1 LHKIAFFTIFETK
14 QAYMSNWSKIWKILT
29 TPVNTPKPKE
39 HTPTSII
46 PAVQCNPSSSRDHW
60 LTVHVALASMREFQ
74 ECNSDH
80 TLLKKAENLRN
91 IIEELK
97 GLSGQSNYS
106 AILKKGINE
115 FETNWRTT
123 ITPQEFEHLEH
134 PDKMDIDEMIR
145 EKYCSLASNYRRYW
159 ESAIAQLVR
168 KSAILKRRQY
178 LIEDIDRFIDGL
190 PIKYPEVVSELEKYK
205 AFNLKQI
212 ESPE

>member
-1 LHKIAFFTIFETK
+1 M
-14 QAYMSNWSKIWKILT
+14 Y
-29 TPVNTPKPKE
+29 
-39 HTPTSII
+39 
-46 PAVQCNPSSSRDHW
+46 PSSSRDHW

>member
-1 LHKIAFFTIFETK
+1 
-14 QAYMSNWSKIWKILT
+14 MSNWIKIWKILT

-39 HTPTSII
+39 HTPTSIT

>member
-1 LHKIAFFTIFETK
+1 
-14 QAYMSNWSKIWKILT
+14 MSNWSKIWKILT

-39 HTPTSII
+39 HTPTSIT

-106 AILKKGINE
+106 ISIYLNVQTKSDPILGR
-115 FETNWRTT
+115 F
-123 ITPQEFEHLEH
+123 L
-134 PDKMDIDEMIR
+134 
-145 EKYCSLASNYRRYW
+145 YAS
-159 ESAIAQLVR
+159 
-168 KSAILKRRQY
+168 
-178 LIEDIDRFIDGL
+178 
-190 PIKYPEVVSELEKYK
+190 
-205 AFNLKQI
+205 
-212 ESPE
+212 

>member
-1 LHKIAFFTIFETK
+1 
-14 QAYMSNWSKIWKILT
+14 
-29 TPVNTPKPKE
+29 
-39 HTPTSII
+39 
-46 PAVQCNPSSSRDHW
+46 
-60 LTVHVALASMREFQ
+60 MREFQ

-159 ESAIAQLVR
+159 ESAIAQLVFRQESSPLQNR
-168 KSAILKRRQY
+168 KGQYPLNLRVSLHHLELDILIHIGTSPSGIIILSANH
-178 LIEDIDRFIDGL
+178 
-190 PIKYPEVVSELEKYK
+190 S
-205 AFNLKQI
+205 
-212 ESPE
+212 